1 MVIQKKKII
10 IKNDI
15 IGKTI
20 KFFDKKYSTKT
31 SLSVKVIKFIPIGY
45 GLGGGSSNA
54 SVVLKYL
61 YSLHSIADSN
71 YDYDSHIIGSDVSL
85 FRNNLPKQI
94 DGIASVKNTIKLK
107 CSWKNIYLLLPS
119 KRNPTKKIFSLYK
132 NNNNKYF
139 SFQNMTNNE
148 LIVPAMNYNK
158 EMKEII
164 LLLNKNYNLFLK
176 YGMTGSGSGI
186 FIIFRDNSN
195 NRSFFHEFKS
205 LFPLASI
212 EKSEYFS

>member
-1 MVIQKKKII
+1 
-10 IKNDI
+10 
-15 IGKTI
+15 
-20 KFFDKKYSTKT
+20 
-31 SLSVKVIKFIPIGY
+31 
-45 GLGGGSSNA
+45 
-54 SVVLKYL
+54 
-61 YSLHSIADSN
+61 
-71 YDYDSHIIGSDVSL
+71 
-85 FRNNLPKQI
+85 
-94 DGIASVKNTIKLK
+94 
-107 CSWKNIYLLLPS
+107 
-119 KRNPTKKIFSLYK
+119 
-132 NNNNKYF
+132 
-139 SFQNMTNNE
+139 MTNNE